1 MSHLAPGC
9 DFCNKF
15 QCEHCTFQDFTT
27 GWTGQIQDLYTWCE
41 DAALPSPAPTEPQLL
56 QPPALTKGKPANLF
70 TPLEP
75 YPTRDTLGRLEGLL
89 SSPKSEHVTPQ
100 SLNWH
105 RSAQRDSLVS
115 PTIKRR
121 IDLGLSSSS
130 PDQVD
135 IIDLSTRPLSLGTS
149 SSEAVT
155 ECASPSLDPTTT
167 IDHVLLAFD
176 KWKLECNSKTN
187 TSGSPKSA
195 SSPPKGEPNRS
206 SSPQQSR
213 KRTSD
218 QALSSKQSGTKRP
231 RVSSDRKPTA
241 TKEDKSLL
249 ACPFWKKNPI
259 KHRDCFKG
267 VKRIRDV
274 KQHLRR
280 SHQQPV
286 FCPRC
291 GMEFDGE
298 DAVPRLTEHS
308 RAVEQCE
315 VSRSFVPPDGI
326 TQTQQNGL
334 NRYSDRNADEKEQWY
349 VIWDYIFP
357 DGRTPRPSSPYVN
370 QDLSEDMSSFREF
383 SHSEGWN
390 TLDADSD
397 LRHVTL
403 YLDEDMLR
411 ACLNRIYEN
420 WLAKRNAT
428 SQTSGE
434 ESPLALSDTSTP
446 DERTPANDPTA
457 TDQIQGNNFM
467 TLGGFVADPQL
478 NDYWLT
484 YQIDDQFFPSND
496 FAAKTSLN
504 PVQTLPSV
512 PLPNPAHELEHEKQ
526 QATVDPILISR

>member
-1 MSHLAPGC
+1 MLSVASRPSCSLHDASMKKQLPSVTRRQRKSKSSARRKSTVMVW
-9 DFCNKF
+9 FC
-15 QCEHCTFQDFTT
+15 DFTT
-27 GWTGQIQDLYTWCE
+27 GWTGQIQDLYTWSE

-75 YPTRDTLGRLEGLL
+75 YPTRDTLGSLDGLL

-135 IIDLSTRPLSLGTS
+135 IIDLSTSPLSL
-149 SSEAVT
+149 
-155 ECASPSLDPTTT
+155 
-167 IDHVLLAFD
+167 
-176 KWKLECNSKTN
+176 
-187 TSGSPKSA
+187 
-195 SSPPKGEPNRS
+195 
-206 SSPQQSR
+206 
-213 KRTSD
+213 
-218 QALSSKQSGTKRP
+218 
-231 RVSSDRKPTA
+231 
-241 TKEDKSLL
+241 
-249 ACPFWKKNPI
+249 
-259 KHRDCFKG
+259 
-267 VKRIRDV
+267 
-274 KQHLRR
+274 
-280 SHQQPV
+280 
-286 FCPRC
+286 
-291 GMEFDGE
+291 
-298 DAVPRLTEHS
+298 
-308 RAVEQCE
+308 VEQCE

-411 ACLNRIYEN
+411 ACFNRIYEN
-420 WLAKRNAT
+420 WLAKRNAN

-457 TDQIQGNNFM
+457 IDQIQGNNFM

-504 PVQTLPSV
+504 LVQTLPSV
-512 PLPNPAHELEHEKQ
+512 PLPPAHELEHEKQ